1 MATCYLSRL
10 QFLYPLFV
18 FSRLRNS
25 VHLRRS
31 DKGIHKRVRQD
42 NAGDGAPVGTCAF
55 DWIGAVC
62 DFECDFVPMK
72 EFWRSVETAESD
84 FEELLQ
90 KLPLEPSEALHVTA
104 GDVTTSWRKLCE
116 ARKVFEAELR
126 ELVLTAVDKHLQ
138 EQLDIVEKER
148 SQRKKNLKCYF

>member
-1 MATCYLSRL
+1 M
-10 QFLYPLFV
+10 FV

-31 DKGIHKRVRQD
+31 DKGIRKRVRQD
-42 NAGDGAPVGTCAF
+42 NDGGGVPVGTCAF

-62 DFECDFVPMK
+62 DFECDFAPLK
-72 EFWRSVETAESD
+72 EFWQSVETAESD

-116 ARKVFEAELR
+116 ARRVFEAELR
-126 ELVLTAVDKHLQ
+126 KLVVTAGIKDAQ
-138 EQLDIVEKER
+138 EQLDIFEKEC
-148 SQRKKNLKCYF
+148 SQKKKYLKCDF

>member
-1 MATCYLSRL
+1 M
-10 QFLYPLFV
+10 FV

-31 DKGIHKRVRQD
+31 DKGIRKRVRQD
-42 NAGDGAPVGTCAF
+42 NAGGGVPVGTCAF

-62 DFECDFVPMK
+62 DFECDFTTLK
-72 EFWRSVETAESD
+72 EFWQSVETAESD

-104 GDVTTSWRKLCE
+104 GDVTKSWRKLCE
-116 ARKVFEAELR
+116 ARRVFEAELR
-126 ELVLTAVDKHLQ
+126 KLVVTAGMKDSQ
-138 EQLDIVEKER
+138 EQLEFWQMKISLIRGLFSRVPADLPAE
-148 SQRKKNLKCYF
+148 